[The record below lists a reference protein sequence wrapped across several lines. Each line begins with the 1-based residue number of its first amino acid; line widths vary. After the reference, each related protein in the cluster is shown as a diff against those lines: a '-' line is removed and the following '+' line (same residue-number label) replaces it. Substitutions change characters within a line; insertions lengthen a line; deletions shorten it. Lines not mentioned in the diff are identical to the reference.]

1 MAFNNKFKASI
12 PSQISAIRILLAV
25 LFFLVLSKDLTLATI
40 IFTIAMLTDA
50 LDGYTARKLDSA
62 SSAGAYLDVAAD
74 FILVFAGFSGLV
86 ALGFYPF
93 WVILLV
99 VFMFLEFL
107 ATSKTQNSIYDPVGK
122 YYGFFLFLVILTT
135 LTLQNQFLNV
145 ILVILMVI
153 FTIISF
159 SSRLWFILHEK
170 LF

>member
-62 SSAGAYLDVAAD
+62 SSAGAYLDVTAD

-86 ALGFYPF
+86 SLGFYPF

-99 VFMFLEFL
+99 VFMFLQFL
-107 ATSKTQNSIYDPVGK
+107 ATSKTRKPIYDPVGK

-153 FTIISF
+153 FTIISL

>member
-62 SSAGAYLDVAAD
+62 SSAGAYLDVTAD

-86 ALGFYPF
+86 
-93 WVILLV
+93 
-99 VFMFLEFL
+99 
-107 ATSKTQNSIYDPVGK
+107 
-122 YYGFFLFLVILTT
+122 
-135 LTLQNQFLNV
+135 
-145 ILVILMVI
+145 
-153 FTIISF
+153 
-159 SSRLWFILHEK
+159 SRDFIHSG
-170 LF
+170 